1 MDARVM
7 VIILFMVQRYAFRVG
22 ITYRFLLDLYQYRRN
37 LDKFPVFYTFMAVMK
52 NILRVTGPNDYAG
65 FLGAPVLHPLVAVI
79 HYDEISP
86 IRSSLNRYSVYG
98 LFIQKNFPR
107 NLTYGMKMF
116 DAPDGSI
123 IAVEPGQIGGK
134 EDDGEKIFISGWVLM
149 FSPELIHGTDLEPR
163 MKDYHF
169 FSYFATETL
178 RMEASEWGRIT
189 QLLTQLRHEL
199 QENEDSP
206 ALRTVILG
214 YIRLILEYCNRIYLR
229 QISADDK
236 ASSDIL
242 KRFHGLLREYYLSG
256 LQMDLGVPS
265 VQYCASKLAYSPRY
279 LGDVI
284 HKATG
289 GTAIGYIH
297 SFVIEQG
304 KNLLM
309 NGHNINETAHLLG
322 FDFPHHFTR
331 LFKKVTGLTPSQF
344 LK

>member
-1 MDARVM
+1 
-7 VIILFMVQRYAFRVG
+7 
-22 ITYRFLLDLYQYRRN
+22 
-37 LDKFPVFYTFMAVMK
+37 MK
-52 NILRVTGPNDYAG
+52 NILQVSNPNVYARSVN
-65 FLGAPVLHPLVAVI
+65 APVLHPLVSVI
-79 HYDEISP
+79 HYDEVSP
-86 IRSSLNRYSVYG
+86 IRSSLNRYGVYG
-98 LFIQKNFPR
+98 LFIQRNFPK

-116 DAPDGSI
+116 DAADGSI

-134 EDDGEKIFISGWVLM
+134 EDDGQDINISGWVLL

-163 MKDYHF
+163 MKDYRF

-178 RMEASEWGRIT
+178 VMETSEWSRIT

-199 QENEDSP
+199 QENADSP

-229 QISADDK
+229 QLSKEDNS
-236 ASSDIL
+236 SSDLL
-242 KRFHGLLREYYLSG
+242 KRFNNLLREYYYEQRQLD
-256 LQMDLGVPS
+256 MGVPS
-265 VQYCASKLAYSPRY
+265 VQYCANQLAYSARY
-279 LGDVI
+279 LGDVV
-284 HKATG
+284 HRATG

-322 FDFPHHFTR
+322 FDYPHHFTR
-331 LFKKVTGLTPSQF
+331 LFKKMTGLTPREF
-344 LK
+344 TK